1 MVRCSV
7 DHLQTLANRRC
18 SFPRSAHS
26 CPNFIGRCVCLGCV
40 PTSYYG
46 DRVFIHSFIQGHRS
60 FQWNARFYYHRVK
73 YRTIS
78 WFDRFMKRGRFGF
91 DKLIVMQRRVQCN
104 FIQSDLF
111 VVARKLPN
119 GISWL
124 AGRVEMRI
132 S

>member
-1 MVRCSV
+1 MVTMVRCSV

-26 CPNFIGRCVCLGCV
+26 CPNFIGRPVCLGCV

-91 DKLIVMQRRVQCN
+91 DKLIVMQRSVSSTMSYKATYLLSHENCLMG
-104 FIQSDLF
+104 FHGL
-111 VVARKLPN
+111 
-119 GISWL
+119 L
-124 AGRVEMRI
+124 AA
-132 S
+132 